1 MSNDRGRRGGSRA
14 SIFSFIGLGLV
25 GLFQKLGLSFS
36 VVFFDHEDED
46 EDYYSSGEDMPKW
59 VTTLQ
64 SLAVSAGTS
73 GTCAAACHSRYFAD
87 PGSLSEL

>member
-36 VVFFDHEDED
+36 VVFFDRLAASEADFSVPEGV
-46 EDYYSSGEDMPKW
+46 YSLFK
-59 VTTLQ
+59 TR
-64 SLAVSAGTS
+64 LAVILVQPANSALHMTVDCTYYGLP
-73 GTCAAACHSRYFAD
+73 Y
-87 PGSLSEL
+87 L